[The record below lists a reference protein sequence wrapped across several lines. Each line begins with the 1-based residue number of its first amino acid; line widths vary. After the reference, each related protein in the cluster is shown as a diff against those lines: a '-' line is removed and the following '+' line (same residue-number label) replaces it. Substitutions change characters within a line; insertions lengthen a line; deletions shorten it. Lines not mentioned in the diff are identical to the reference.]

1 MQLFRKESIPFL
13 IIIILVAAVLVLGG
27 QYYVTRQKLATS
39 ENTVKTL
46 QYDQKVLDFTK
57 LFIAKVLKAD
67 GDVSFDDRLQL
78 ENSVRSINDNTIFDQ
93 WQKFI
98 NAKTPLEAQIEVK
111 NLLEMLANKISL

>member
-1 MQLFRKESIPFL
+1 
-13 IIIILVAAVLVLGG
+13 VLGL
-27 QYYVTRQKLATS
+27 QYYIQGQTLIVAQNAS
-39 ENTVKTL
+39 KTF

-78 ENSVRSINDNTIFDQ
+78 ETFVRNINDKTIFDQ

-98 NAKTPLEAQIEVK
+98 NAQTPLEAQIEVK
-111 NLLEMLANKISL
+111 NLLEMLISKISI